1 MIVETKVRRVGGSL
15 VCVLPKEAVKGLNV
29 EEGDRL
35 FFNQT
40 PDGSFR
46 VTAGDP
52 EFAKQMEI
60 ARKGMRKYRN
70 TLRELA
76 K

>member
-1 MIVETKVRRVGGSL
+1 MMVQTKVRKVGGSL
-15 VCVLPKEAVKGLNV
+15 VCVLPKEAVKGLNI
-29 EEGDRL
+29 EAGDRL

-46 VTAGDP
+46 VTAADP
-52 EFAKQMEI
+52 EFSKQMAI

-70 TLRELA
+70 ALRELA

>member
-1 MIVETKVRRVGGSL
+1 MIVETKVRKVGGSL
-15 VCVLPKEAVKGLNV
+15 VCVPPKEALKALDIQ
-29 EEGDRL
+29 EGDNL

-40 PDGSFR
+40 ADGSFR
-46 VTAGDP
+46 VTSTDP
-52 EFAKQMEI
+52 EFSKQMKI
-60 ARKGMRKYRN
+60 ARKAMRKYRN